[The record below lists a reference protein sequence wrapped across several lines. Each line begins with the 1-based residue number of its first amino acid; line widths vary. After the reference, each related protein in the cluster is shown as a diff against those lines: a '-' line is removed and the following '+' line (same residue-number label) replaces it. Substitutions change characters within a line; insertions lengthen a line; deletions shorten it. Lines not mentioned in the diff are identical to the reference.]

1 MQISYLCSCLQ
12 NPDHLHL
19 SLISTNP
26 ETFQRIK
33 VGAQSFLVGE
43 LIIQVLFSLQ
53 N

>member
-12 NPDHLHL
+12 NPGRLHL
-19 SLISTNP
+19 SLILTNP
-26 ETFQRIK
+26 ETFQQIK
-33 VGAQSFLVGE
+33 VGVQSFLVGE